1 MRALIWVSI
10 AIALVNSAP
19 AQVRLPG
26 AQLPVLPTQKL
37 TQAIGQ
43 TGTDTLDQLSGLR
56 HLQIARLIR
65 ANPRTI
71 ATDPHGNPI
80 VRDELLA
87 FSPSA
92 SAMEAARALGFGVV
106 REQTIEDLDIRLVVL
121 RPPAKVSIAKA
132 LGQLREA
139 DPAGSY
145 DFNHI
150 YTGGGGVAS
159 GPAVSPAS
167 VAASG
172 PAVSP
177 ASVAASAPAAPP
189 ASAPVAVAAAVAG
202 TPPENAGATGRDRA
216 APRVGLIDA
225 GVDVAHPVFHDAVIH
240 PWGCADRVLASA
252 HGTGVASLL
261 IGQATGFHGVLPR
274 GELYAAN
281 VYCDAPTGGAVD
293 ALAAA
298 FAWLA
303 QQRVAV
309 INVSLVGPD
318 NLGLALIVR
327 ALTSRG
333 YLLVAA
339 VGNDGPAAPPLYPAS
354 YPGVIGVTG
363 VDKHRRALLEAARGK
378 QVMFAA
384 PGADMLAADSGGKYS
399 AVRGTSFAAPI
410 VAALLAQTVS
420 APDSSARDA
429 AVEALAR
436 QAIDLGPPGRDL
448 TYGFGLVGAEYAMEE
463 MPVSGRINR

>member
-1 MRALIWVSI
+1 MRVLIWVGI

-43 TGTDTLDQLSGLR
+43 TGTDTLDQLSDLR

-92 SAMEAARALGFGVV
+92 PAMEAARALGFAVV

-121 RPPAKVSIAKA
+121 RPPAKLSIAKA
-132 LGQLREA
+132 LRQLREA

-150 YTGGGGVAS
+150 YTGGGIVA
-159 GPAVSPAS
+159 PAPAPAPAS
-167 VAASG
+167 VAA
-172 PAVSP
+172 
-177 ASVAASAPAAPP
+177 
-189 ASAPVAVAAAVAG
+189 AVAD
-202 TPPENAGATGRDRA
+202 TPPENARATGGDRA
-216 APRVGLIDA
+216 ARRVGLIDA
-225 GVDVAHPVFHDAVIH
+225 GVDVSHPAFHDAVIH
-240 PWGCADRVLASA
+240 PWGCADRILPSA
-252 HGTGVASLL
+252 HGTAVASLL
-261 IGQATGFHGVLPR
+261 IGRATGFHGVLPG

-298 FAWLA
+298 FSWLA

-318 NLGLALIVR
+318 NLALAQIVR

-384 PGADMLAADSGGKYS
+384 PGADMLAADGGGKYS

-420 APDSSARDA
+420 APNSSARDA
-429 AVEALAR
+429 AVEALAG

>member
-1 MRALIWVSI
+1 MRVLIWVTL
-10 AIALVNSAP
+10 AITLGHAVQ
-19 AQVRLPG
+19 AQVRMPG
-26 AQLPVLPTQKL
+26 VQLPVLPTQKL
-37 TQAIGQ
+37 TQVVGQ
-43 TGTDTLDQLSGLR
+43 TSADTLNQLSDVR

-71 ATDPHGNPI
+71 AADPHGNPI

-92 SAMEAARALGFGVV
+92 PAMEAARALGFGIL

-121 RPPAKVSIAKA
+121 QPPAKLGIAKA
-132 LGQLREA
+132 LRQLREA
-139 DPAGSY
+139 DPAGTY

-150 YTGGGGVAS
+150 YTGGGIVSAPTPTPTPTPT
-159 GPAVSPAS
+159 PAPARAA
-167 VAASG
+167 AAS
-172 PAVSP
+172 
-177 ASVAASAPAAPP
+177 
-189 ASAPVAVAAAVAG
+189 
-202 TPPENAGATGRDRA
+202 TDMPPENAGPNGTDRA
-216 APRVGLIDA
+216 APRVGLIDS
-225 GVDVAHPVFHDAVIH
+225 GVDIAHPAFHDAVIH
-240 PWGCADRVLASA
+240 PWGCADRILASA
-252 HGTGVASLL
+252 HGTAVASLVL
-261 IGQATGFHGVLPR
+261 GQAAGFHGVLA
-274 GELYAAN
+274 GAELYAAN

-293 ALAAA
+293 GLAAA
-298 FAWLA
+298 FSWLA

-318 NLGLALIVR
+318 NVALAQIVR

-363 VDKHRRALLEAARGK
+363 VDKHHRVLIEAARGR

-384 PGADMLAADSGGKYS
+384 PGADMFAADIGSKYS

-410 VAALLAQTVS
+410 VAALLARTVS
-420 APDSSARDA
+420 APDLSAGGA

-463 MPVSGRINR
+463 MPMPGRINR

>member
-10 AIALVNSAP
+10 AIALVNPVP

-37 TQAIGQ
+37 TQGIGQ
-43 TGTDTLDQLSGLR
+43 TGTDTLDQLSDLR

-132 LGQLREA
+132 LGRLREA

-150 YTGGGGVAS
+150 YSGGGIV
-159 GPAVSPAS
+159 
-167 VAASG
+167 
-172 PAVSP
+172 
-177 ASVAASAPAAPP
+177 ASAPAALP
-189 ASAPVAVAAAVAG
+189 APVAVAD
-202 TPPENAGATGRDRA
+202 TPPEKAGATGRDRA

-240 PWGCADRVLASA
+240 PWGCADRILASA
-252 HGTGVASLL
+252 HGTAVASLL
-261 IGQATGFHGVLPR
+261 IGQATGFHGVLLT

-318 NLGLALIVR
+318 NLALALIVR

-384 PGADMLAADSGGKYS
+384 PGADMLAADSGGNIRLCAAHHLRRPSWRRSWRKPFRHPIR
-399 AVRGTSFAAPI
+399 APATPPLRHLRGRPST
-410 VAALLAQTVS
+410 
-420 APDSSARDA
+420 
-429 AVEALAR
+429 
-436 QAIDLGPPGRDL
+436 
-448 TYGFGLVGAEYAMEE
+448 
-463 MPVSGRINR
+463 

>member
-1 MRALIWVSI
+1 MRVLIWVSI

-43 TGTDTLDQLSGLR
+43 TGTDTLDQLSDLR

-92 SAMEAARALGFGVV
+92 PAMEAARALGFAVV

-121 RPPAKVSIAKA
+121 RPPAKLSIAKA
-132 LGQLREA
+132 LRQVREA

-150 YTGGGGVAS
+150 YTGGGTV
-159 GPAVSPAS
+159 
-167 VAASG
+167 
-172 PAVSP
+172 
-177 ASVAASAPAAPP
+177 APAP
-189 ASAPVAVAAAVAG
+189 AAAAVAD
-202 TPPENAGATGRDRA
+202 TPPDNARATGGDRA
-216 APRVGLIDA
+216 ARRVGLIDA
-225 GVDVAHPVFHDAVIH
+225 GVDVAHPAFHDAVIH
-240 PWGCADRVLASA
+240 PWGCADRILPSA
-252 HGTGVASLL
+252 HGTAVASLL
-261 IGQATGFHGVLPR
+261 IGRATGFRGVLPG

-298 FAWLA
+298 FSWLA

-318 NLGLALIVR
+318 NLALAQIVR
-327 ALTSRG
+327 ALTSHG

-384 PGADMLAADSGGKYS
+384 PGADMLAADGGGKYS

>member
-1 MRALIWVSI
+1 MRVLIWVSI

-43 TGTDTLDQLSGLR
+43 TGTDTLDQLSDLR

-92 SAMEAARALGFGVV
+92 SAMEAARGLGFGIV

-121 RPPAKVSIAKA
+121 RPPAKLSIAKA
-132 LGQLREA
+132 LRQLREA

-150 YTGGGGVAS
+150 YTGGGIVA
-159 GPAVSPAS
+159 PAPA
-167 VAASG
+167 
-172 PAVSP
+172 P
-177 ASVAASAPAAPP
+177 APAA
-189 ASAPVAVAAAVAG
+189 VAD
-202 TPPENAGATGRDRA
+202 TPPDNARATGGDRA
-216 APRVGLIDA
+216 ARRVGLIDA
-225 GVDVAHPVFHDAVIH
+225 GVDVAHPAFHDAVIH
-240 PWGCADRVLASA
+240 PWGCADRIMPSA
-252 HGTGVASLL
+252 HGTAVASLL
-261 IGQATGFHGVLPR
+261 IGRAAGFHGVLPG

-298 FAWLA
+298 FSWLA

-318 NLGLALIVR
+318 NLALAQIVR

-384 PGADMLAADSGGKYS
+384 PGADMLAADGGGKYS

>member
-1 MRALIWVSI
+1 MRVLIWASI

-43 TGTDTLDQLSGLR
+43 TGTDTLDQLSDLR

-80 VRDELLA
+80 VRDELLV

-121 RPPAKVSIAKA
+121 RPPAKLAIAKA
-132 LGQLREA
+132 LRQLREA
-139 DPAGSY
+139 DPTGSY

-150 YTGGGGVAS
+150 YS
-159 GPAVSPAS
+159 G
-167 VAASG
+167 SG
-172 PAVSP
+172 IV
-177 ASVAASAPAAPP
+177 VIAPAAPP
-189 ASAPVAVAAAVAG
+189 ASAPAQVAAAVAD
-202 TPPENAGATGRDRA
+202 TPPENAGATGRERA

-240 PWGCADRVLASA
+240 PWGCGDRILASA
-252 HGTGVASLL
+252 HGTAVASLL
-261 IGQATGFHGVLPR
+261 IGEATGFHGVLPR
-274 GELYAAN
+274 AELYAAN

-298 FAWLA
+298 FFWLV

-318 NLGLALIVR
+318 NLALAQIVR

-354 YPGVIGVTG
+354 YPGVVGVTG

-399 AVRGTSFAAPI
+399 SVRGTSFAAPI

-420 APDSSARDA
+420 VPDSSARDA

-463 MPVSGRINR
+463 MPVPGRINR

>member
-10 AIALVNSAP
+10 AIGLVNSAP

-37 TQAIGQ
+37 TQALGQ
-43 TGTDTLDQLSGLR
+43 AGTDTLDQLSDLR

-71 ATDPHGNPI
+71 ATDPNGNPI

-92 SAMEAARALGFGVV
+92 SAMEAARVLGFGVA
-106 REQTIEDLDIRLVVL
+106 REQTIEDLDIRLIVL
-121 RPPAKVSIAKA
+121 RPPAKLSIAKA
-132 LGQLREA
+132 LRQLREA
-139 DPAGSY
+139 DPTGSY

-150 YTGGGGVAS
+150 YSGGGIVA
-159 GPAVSPAS
+159 P
-167 VAASG
+167 
-172 PAVSP
+172 
-177 ASVAASAPAAPP
+177 APAAPP
-189 ASAPVAVAAAVAG
+189 HSVPAPVAAAVAD
-202 TPPENAGATGRDRA
+202 TLPENAGATGRDA

-225 GVDVAHPVFHDAVIH
+225 GVDVAHPVFHGAVIH
-240 PWGCADRVLASA
+240 PWGCADRILASA
-252 HGTGVASLL
+252 HGTAVASLL
-261 IGQATGFHGVLPR
+261 IGQATGFHGVLPG

-298 FAWLA
+298 FSWLA
-303 QQRVAV
+303 QRRVAV

-318 NLGLALIVR
+318 NLALAQIVR

-384 PGADMLAADSGGKYS
+384 PGADMLAADGGGKYS
-399 AVRGTSFAAPI
+399 PVRGTSFAAPI
-410 VAALLAQTVS
+410 VAALLAQTIS

-429 AVEALAR
+429 AVEALAQ

>member
-1 MRALIWVSI
+1 MRLTVWVMI
-10 AIALVNSAP
+10 AMTLSPAGM

-26 AQLPVLPTQKL
+26 VPLPGLPQKL
-37 TQAIGQ
+37 TQAVGQ
-43 TGTDTLDQLSGLR
+43 TGTDTLDQLSDARG
-56 HLQIARLIR
+56 LQIARLIR
-65 ANPRTI
+65 SNPRTI
-71 ATDPHGNPI
+71 AADPHGNPI

-87 FSPSA
+87 FSPSVLGL
-92 SAMEAARALGFGVV
+92 AAAQALGFGIV
-106 REQTIEDLDIRLVVL
+106 REQVIADLDLRLVVL
-121 RPPAKVSIAKA
+121 QPPARLDIAKA
-132 LGQLREA
+132 LRRLREA
-139 DPAGSY
+139 DPQGTY

-150 YTGGGGVAS
+150 YTGSGIVSAPTPTPAS
-159 GPAVSPAS
+159 TDRPSETAGGPAA
-167 VAASG
+167 
-172 PAVSP
+172 
-177 ASVAASAPAAPP
+177 
-189 ASAPVAVAAAVAG
+189 
-202 TPPENAGATGRDRA
+202 DRA

-225 GVDVAHPVFHDAVIH
+225 GVDIAHPVFHDAVIH
-240 PWGCADRVLASA
+240 PWGCADRILPSA
-252 HGTGVASLL
+252 HGTAVASLL
-261 IGQATGFHGVLPR
+261 IGQGTDFHGVLAR
-274 GELYAAN
+274 AELYAAN

-298 FAWLA
+298 FSWLA

-318 NLGLALIVR
+318 NAALAQIVR
-327 ALTSRG
+327 ALTARG

-354 YPGVIGVTG
+354 YPRVIGVTG
-363 VDKHRRALLEAARGK
+363 VDKHRRVLIEAARGN

-384 PGADMLAADSGGKYS
+384 PGADMLAADIGGKYS

-420 APDSSARDA
+420 APDVEARDA
-429 AVEALAR
+429 AIEALAR

-463 MPVSGRINR
+463 KPVPGRINR

>member
-1 MRALIWVSI
+1 MRVLIWVGI

-43 TGTDTLDQLSGLR
+43 TGTDTLDQLSDLR

-92 SAMEAARALGFGVV
+92 PAMEAARALGFAVV

-121 RPPAKVSIAKA
+121 RPPAKLSTAKA
-132 LGQLREA
+132 LRQLREA
-139 DPAGSY
+139 DTAGSY

-150 YTGGGGVAS
+150 YTGGGIVA
-159 GPAVSPAS
+159 PAPAPAS
-167 VAASG
+167 VAA
-172 PAVSP
+172 
-177 ASVAASAPAAPP
+177 
-189 ASAPVAVAAAVAG
+189 AVAD
-202 TPPENAGATGRDRA
+202 TPPENARATGRDRA
-216 APRVGLIDA
+216 ARVGLIDA
-225 GVDVAHPVFHDAVIH
+225 GVDVAHPAFHDSVIH
-240 PWGCADRVLASA
+240 PWGCADRILPSA
-252 HGTGVASLL
+252 HGTAVASLL
-261 IGQATGFHGVLPR
+261 IGRATGFRGVLPG

-298 FAWLA
+298 FSWLA

-318 NLGLALIVR
+318 NLALALIVR

>member
-1 MRALIWVSI
+1 MRVLIWVTF
-10 AIALVNSAP
+10 AITLGTAAQ
-19 AQVRLPG
+19 AQVRVPG
-26 AQLPVLPTQKL
+26 VQLPVLPTQKL
-37 TQAIGQ
+37 TQVVGQ
-43 TGTDTLDQLSGLR
+43 TGADTLNQLSDVR

-71 ATDPHGNPI
+71 AADPHGNPI

-92 SAMEAARALGFGVV
+92 AAMEAARALGFGIV

-121 RPPAKVSIAKA
+121 QPPAKLGIAKA
-132 LGQLREA
+132 LRRLREG
-139 DPAGSY
+139 DPAGTY

-150 YTGGGGVAS
+150 YS
-159 GPAVSPAS
+159 G
-167 VAASG
+167 SG
-172 PAVSP
+172 IVP
-177 ASVAASAPAAPP
+177 APAP
-189 ASAPVAVAAAVAG
+189 APVPAAL
-202 TPPENAGATGRDRA
+202 TDMPPENVGANGTDRA
-216 APRVGLIDA
+216 APRVGLIDS
-225 GVDVAHPVFHDAVIH
+225 GVDIAHPAFHDAVIH
-240 PWGCADRVLASA
+240 PWGCENRILASA
-252 HGTGVASLL
+252 HGTAVASL
-261 IGQATGFHGVLPR
+261 IMGQAAGFHGVLAR
-274 GELYAAN
+274 AELYAAN

-293 ALAAA
+293 GLAAA
-298 FAWLA
+298 FSWLA

-318 NLGLALIVR
+318 NVALAQIVR

-363 VDKHRRALLEAARGK
+363 VDKHHRVLIEAARGR

-384 PGADMLAADSGGKYS
+384 PGADMVAADIGSKYS

-410 VAALLAQTVS
+410 VAALLARTVS
-420 APDSSARDA
+420 APDLSAGGA

-436 QAIDLGPPGRDL
+436 QAVDLGPPGRDL

-463 MPVSGRINR
+463 MPMPGRINR

>member
-1 MRALIWVSI
+1 MRVLIWVSI
-10 AIALVNSAP
+10 AIALVNPAP

-43 TGTDTLDQLSGLR
+43 TGTDTLDQLSDLR
-56 HLQIARLIR
+56 HLQIAHLIR

-71 ATDPHGNPI
+71 ATDPKGNPI

-121 RPPAKVSIAKA
+121 RPPAKLSIAKA
-132 LGQLREA
+132 LSRLREA
-139 DPAGSY
+139 DPTGSY

-150 YTGGGGVAS
+150 YSGGGI
-159 GPAVSPAS
+159 
-167 VAASG
+167 VAA
-172 PAVSP
+172 
-177 ASVAASAPAAPP
+177 APAAPP
-189 ASAPVAVAAAVAG
+189 APARAPAEGTPAAPVAAALVD
-202 TPPENAGATGRDRA
+202 TPPEKAGATGRDRA

-225 GVDVAHPVFHDAVIH
+225 GVDVAHPVFRDAVIH
-240 PWGCADRVLASA
+240 PWGCADRMLASA
-252 HGTGVASLL
+252 HGTAVASLL
-261 IGQATGFHGVLPR
+261 IGQATGFHGVLPG

-298 FAWLA
+298 FSWLA

-318 NLGLALIVR
+318 NLALAQIVR

-333 YLLVAA
+333 YVLVAA

-363 VDKHRRALLEAARGK
+363 VDRHRRALLEAARGK

-463 MPVSGRINR
+463 MPVSDRINR

>member
-1 MRALIWVSI
+1 MRVLIWVSI

-26 AQLPVLPTQKL
+26 VQLPVLPTQKL

-43 TGTDTLDQLSGLR
+43 TGTDTLDQLSDLR

-92 SAMEAARALGFGVV
+92 SALEALRALGFGVV

-121 RPPAKVSIAKA
+121 RPPAKLSIAKA
-132 LGQLREA
+132 LRQLRAA
-139 DPAGSY
+139 DPTGSY

-150 YTGGGGVAS
+150 YSGGGIVV
-159 GPAVSPAS
+159 P
-167 VAASG
+167 
-172 PAVSP
+172 
-177 ASVAASAPAAPP
+177 APAAPP
-189 ASAPVAVAAAVAG
+189 APAPEAAAAIAASVAD
-202 TPPENAGATGRDRA
+202 TPPANAAATGRDRA

-225 GVDVAHPVFHDAVIH
+225 GVDVAHPVFHDAAIH
-240 PWGCADRVLASA
+240 PWGCADRILASA
-252 HGTGVASLL
+252 HGTAVASLL
-261 IGQATGFHGVLPR
+261 IGQAIGFHGVLPG

-298 FAWLA
+298 FSWLT

-318 NLGLALIVR
+318 NLALAQIVR

-333 YLLVAA
+333 HLLVAA
-339 VGNDGPAAPPLYPAS
+339 VGNDGPAAAPLYPAS

-363 VDKHRRALLEAARGK
+363 VDKHRRALIEAARGK

-384 PGADMLAADSGGKYS
+384 PGADMLAADTGGKYS

-420 APDSSARDA
+420 VPDSSARDA

-463 MPVSGRINR
+463 IPVSGRINR